1 MKRFNWDP
9 AKNEQLKKERDV
21 SFELVIL
28 CIEDDR
34 ILDVLEHS
42 NPEKYIEQKI
52 YVLEMNNYAYLVPF
66 EDRGEERILRT
77 MIPSRKFT
85 NKYLRRD

>member
-1 MKRFNWDP
+1 MKRFNWEP
-9 AKNEQLKKERDV
+9 ARNEQLKNERDV

-34 ILDVLEHS
+34 ILDVLEHP
-42 NPEKYIEQKI
+42 NPEKYIGQKI

-66 EDRGEERILRT
+66 EDKGEERILKT
-77 MIPSRKFT
+77 IIPSRKFT